1 MRFHRLALKAL
12 QQAACEVGRQGGPT
26 IDHLQNSLRETAEPR
41 VLDEI
46 AGCAKLEGMEGMD
59 GQTARLLASK
69 GITTMEAFRELG
81 ITCVHK
87 RIAELEELFWQEW
100 MPAESPAPMQRIIR
114 TKERTATGSIVTRY
128 KLAR

>member
-1 MRFHRLALKAL
+1 MKTPKK
-12 QQAACEVGRQGGPT
+12 QSQCQ
-26 IDHLQNSLRETAEPR
+26 
-41 VLDEI
+41 
-46 AGCAKLEGMEGMD
+46 
-59 GQTARLLASK
+59 RLLAYLKRHKK

-87 RIAELEELFWQEW
+87 RIAELELTREFMEFGGLD
-100 MPAESPAPMQRIIR
+100 ITR